1 MLAFVLK
8 KRDHNDTDE
17 IITFF
22 SEEKGKIEFLA
33 KSTKKIK
40 SKNSYILEPFSLL
53 EVYSAQGKSWDR
65 VTKLD
70 SVKYFPELRKNTKKG
85 LIADY
90 SVKLIDK
97 LTQISE
103 KNSRV
108 FKLLLS
114 YLLFLQ
120 KNSLNPFVVDAFVL
134 QLLSIVGFKP
144 DLTLID
150 NISGFSLKEGC
161 FKSEKGEY
169 IIGCGQATAEK
180 MRQAMK
186 FNFQKPVE
194 GELDSQLHNIIY
206 KFGNYHLE
214 QKLPDW
220 RKIIK

>member
-1 MLAFVLK
+1 MLK

-40 SKNSYILEPFSLL
+40 SKNSYLLEPFSLL

-134 QLLSIVGFKP
+134 QLFSILGFKP
-144 DLTLID
+144 DLSLID
-150 NISGFSLKEGC
+150 HISGFSLKKGC
-161 FKSEKGEY
+161 FKSQNGDH
-169 IIGCGQATAEK
+169 IIRCNEETAEK
-180 MRQAMK
+180 LRRALK
-186 FNFQKPVE
+186 FDFQKSAE
-194 GELDSQLHNIIY
+194 CSLDAQMHDIIY
-206 KFGNYHLE
+206 QFGDYHLE